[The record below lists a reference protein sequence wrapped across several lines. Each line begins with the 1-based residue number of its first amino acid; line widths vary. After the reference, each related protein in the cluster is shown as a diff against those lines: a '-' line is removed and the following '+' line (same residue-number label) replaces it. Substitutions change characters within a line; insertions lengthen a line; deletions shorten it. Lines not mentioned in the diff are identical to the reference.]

1 MSNRGECAWLVVS
14 RPAGL
19 IVNVHVPHQPSIAS
33 FVSCLTPEW
42 PWRQSQILEHLHVH
56 VLSGRFG
63 SLVIMHMHTIILE
76 LSRN

>member
-1 MSNRGECAWLVVS
+1 MAVVS

-42 PWRQSQILEHLHVH
+42 SWRQSQILEHLHVH
-56 VLSGRFG
+56 VPWFIGY
-63 SLVIMHMHTIILE
+63 HAYAHYT
-76 LSRN
+76 